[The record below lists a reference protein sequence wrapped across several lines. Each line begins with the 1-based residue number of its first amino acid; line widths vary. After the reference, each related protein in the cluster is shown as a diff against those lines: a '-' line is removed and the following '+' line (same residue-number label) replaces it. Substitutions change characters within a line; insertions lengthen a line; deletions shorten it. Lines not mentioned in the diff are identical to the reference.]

1 MERTGRTIY
10 RDEAGKAA
18 AFPDRNITFEAYCW
32 QKQET
37 HKERATE

>member
-1 MERTGRTIY
+1 MERIGRTIY
-10 RDEAGKAA
+10 RDEAGMAA
-18 AFPDRNITFEAYCW
+18 AFPDLNITADAYCW

>member
-1 MERTGRTIY
+1 MERIGRTIY
-10 RDEAGKAA
+10 RDESREAA
-18 AFPDRNITFEAYCW
+18 AFPDLNITADAYCW